1 MKQGAGSM
9 AKQMN
14 SRERRR
20 AAERERQQAEILD
33 VALGAF
39 AESGYA
45 GASMNDVA
53 SESGYSVGHIYNI
66 IGNKAAL
73 FDAVMLRGGRQLA
86 DRMAAAIA
94 KHPDDPEGAI
104 DMVIDTTLDFFDNH
118 RDFFEIYLRHAAG
131 IRANVE
137 RVFSP
142 AIAELKKKIDN
153 RNKRLFRQAAEKG
166 LTAELSPSD
175 MTVGFSELIS
185 GFIAAW
191 AAAGYPGRI
200 SRKSKVIKHL
210 LWKGIR
216 A

>member
-1 MKQGAGSM
+1 
-9 AKQMN
+9 MN

-20 AAERERQQAEILD
+20 AAERERQQAEILG
-33 VALGAF
+33 VALRAF
-39 AESGYA
+39 AKPGYA
-45 GASMNDVA
+45 GASMNDIA
-53 SESGYSVGHIYNI
+53 AQSGYSVGHIYNV
-66 IGNKAAL
+66 IGNKAAV
-73 FDAVMLRGGRQLA
+73 FDAVMLREGSLLA
-86 DRMAAAIA
+86 DRMTAAIA
-94 KHPDDPEGAI
+94 EHPDDPEGAI
-104 DMVIDTTLDFFDNH
+104 DGVIDTVLDFFDNH

-142 AIAELKKKIDN
+142 ALSELKKKTDN
-153 RNKRLFRQAAEKG
+153 RIKRLFRQAADKG
-166 LTAELSPSD
+166 LTAELSTSD
-175 MTVGFSELIS
+175 MAIAFSELIN

-191 AAAGYPGRI
+191 AAAGYQGRI